1 MESPQSDA
9 ASSTANDL
17 VRNKALGN
25 LSSTNTDWTPAAFD
39 GLEMGA
45 VKARKIKQQQQNP

>member
-9 ASSTANDL
+9 VSSTANDL

-25 LSSTNTDWTPAAFD
+25 LSSMNTDWTPAAFN

-45 VKARKIKQQQQNP
+45 VKARKIKQQQNP